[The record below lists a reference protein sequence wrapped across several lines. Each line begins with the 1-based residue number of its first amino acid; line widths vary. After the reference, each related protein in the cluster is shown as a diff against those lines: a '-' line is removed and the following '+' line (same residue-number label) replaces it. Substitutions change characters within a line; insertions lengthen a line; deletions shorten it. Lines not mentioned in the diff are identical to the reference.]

1 MKNQQGRITQILG
14 AVIDVE
20 FLGEVPPVFT
30 ALTVG
35 DLVLEVEQILGNHTV
50 RAIAMGPTEGLSR
63 NLPVISTG
71 SPITVPVGEDTLG
84 RIFNVLGEVVDEGD
98 IFLILRVGGGLTAA
112 KSLIKCSEAFRAKGK
127 TVLAVWMT
135 SRKYAEESR
144 RLLIEN
150 RIPVYTTP
158 LRAMK
163 AASALVEYARF
174 LQSRASDSF

>member
-1 MKNQQGRITQILG
+1 MIADWCTTQNIGLPELSTRCRETLAGILP
-14 AVIDVE
+14 E
-20 FLGEVPPVFT
+20 FA
-30 ALTVG
+30 ALRNPL
-35 DLVLEVEQILGNHTV
+35 DLTGQ
-50 RAIAMGPTEGLSR
+50 ALSD
-63 NLPVISTG
+63 PS
-71 SPITVPVGEDTLG
+71 
-84 RIFNVLGEVVDEGD
+84 IFERVLGEVVDEGD